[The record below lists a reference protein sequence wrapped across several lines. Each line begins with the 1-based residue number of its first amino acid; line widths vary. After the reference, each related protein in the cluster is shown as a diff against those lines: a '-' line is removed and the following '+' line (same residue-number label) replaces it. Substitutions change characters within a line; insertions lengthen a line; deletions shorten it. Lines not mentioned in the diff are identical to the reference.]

1 MYSDNYSG
9 YRKYSERF
17 MKRQKNDTEKMIN
30 SDTISKEYKD
40 ALIERKNRY
49 YNTKEYVDDDLER
62 YSLVYFNGK
71 KIDEFLRDISEL
83 YSEYDYLNI
92 NKDIVYS
99 TLKDKFVELKSNNID
114 LSVGI
119 NKPYY
124 DNGDTE
130 LMYTFRW
137 ARDLNVIID
146 WFMLLLEF
154 GGNPYLKNH
163 NNENSFDIALSVFK
177 KEGIEDQF
185 PIFIKDVNKVISL
198 RN

>member
-1 MYSDNYSG
+1 
-9 YRKYSERF
+9 
-17 MKRQKNDTEKMIN
+17 MKKQKNDTEKMIN
-30 SDTISKEYKD
+30 SDTTIKNKLS
-40 ALIERKNRY
+40 ERKNRY
-49 YNTKEYVDDDLER
+49 YNSKEYVDNELER
-62 YSLVYFNGK
+62 YSLVYTNEK

-92 NKDIVYS
+92 NKDVVYS
-99 TLKDKFVELKSNNID
+99 TIKDKFLELKSNNID
-114 LSVGI
+114 ISVGI

-130 LMYTFRW
+130 LMNTFRW
-137 ARDLNVIID
+137 VRDLNIIID

-163 NNENSFDIALSVFK
+163 NNENSFDIALRAFK
-177 KEGIEDQF
+177 KDGVEDQF
-185 PIFIKDVNKVISL
+185 PKFIKDVNKVISL